1 MDLDAF
7 VAVHRAEWDRLDA
20 LSRRRRLTGAEVD
33 ELVTLYQRAATQL
46 SVVRSAAPDPE
57 LAGRLSTT
65 VARARATVVG
75 AHEPALRELARFV
88 TVSFPAAV
96 WRSRWWTL
104 ASATFS
110 TVLALGVG
118 FWVAGNPAVQAA
130 IATDEQIRQ
139 LVEVRFESYYSEN
152 PATSFAAN
160 VWSNNAFLA
169 AVAVVLGVTGVGVIW
184 VLYTNAVGV
193 GQVGGLMA
201 ANDRL
206 ELFFGLI
213 TPHGLLEL
221 TAVFVAAGAG
231 LQLFW
236 AWVEPGPRSRSQALA
251 VEGRSMITVA
261 IGLVVVLLV
270 SGVVEAF
277 VTPSG
282 LPTAARIGIG
292 VAVWLAFL
300 GYAGY
305 YGRRAV
311 RAGET
316 GDLRAELI
324 EDLAPVSG

>member
-7 VAVHRAEWDRLDA
+7 VAVHRAEWDRLDV

-65 VARARATVVG
+65 VARARAAVIG

-110 TVLALGVG
+110 TILALAVGV
-118 FWVAGNPAVQAA
+118 WVAGNPAVQAS

>member
-1 MDLDAF
+1 VDLDAF
-7 VAVHRAEWDRLDA
+7 VAVHRAEWDRLDV

-65 VARARATVVG
+65 VARARAAVIG

-110 TVLALGVG
+110 TVLALAVGV
-118 FWVAGNPAVQAA
+118 WVAGNPAVQAS

-184 VLYTNAVGV
+184 VLYTNAVAV

>member
-88 TVSFPAAV
+88 TVSFPAAI